1 MTTERPDE
9 EPDHKSE
16 DGLTDA
22 DLSGDNL
29 KRRFSELIAGL
40 ETPKW
45 PEDEPDP
52 EPRPAAAAPKEEPT
66 LLELWDADLPE
77 DEEEKAAKYEPP
89 PPPPVPKPSRPAVFG
104 LVLIAVGV
112 VLFVQPTLLGLG
124 SDVGILLGAA
134 TVLAGVGVLIWRLRP
149 GDEEDPYDPDD
160 GAVV

>member
-1 MTTERPDE
+1 MTTDRPEE

-16 DGLTDA
+16 DGLSDA

-29 KRRFSELIAGL
+29 ERRFSELIAGL
-40 ETPKW
+40 DSPKW
-45 PEDEPDP
+45 PEEEPDP
-52 EPRPAAAAPKEEPT
+52 APAPVAPKKEEPT

-77 DEEEKAAKYEPP
+77 DEEEAAAQYDPP
-89 PPPPVPKPSRPAVFG
+89 PPPPVPKPSRPAIFG
-104 LVLIAVGV
+104 LVLIVAGV
-112 VLFVQPTLLGLG
+112 VLFLQPTLLGLG